1 MTASVA
7 ASPMM
12 SIPDTGGAA
21 GKAAAATPDF
31 ISPFSTMLA
40 QLDEAPDAS
49 ASETASVP
57 GSQEPAPAVP
67 TPDALAAATANPLP
81 WMTQLDTARMLL
93 LKTNVTTQSNAQSTP
108 NFPQGGNALPIQTQI
123 AEPPRVASS
132 PSAVGNAP
140 QASAANVAADEPTI
154 EDVVAAANAPAEP
167 PAQVDPAQPVPVAT
181 QAKEPVSR
189 PADEKLRLVAEDSTP
204 LVVPNV
210 VALTEFSSPVA
221 TQFLATPAPA
231 APQPTSA
238 WDSATKSEAENSLT
252 ASGGQVIAA
261 QPVAPAKSAN
271 TPNTPVAGTGDV
283 GTPNSVDSAPA
294 PAKAS
299 PGPDR
304 IGDADPSEGPRDAR
318 ASVSSDPSPAV
329 PNTPSATARAAST
342 SAPQAQTRDARASV
356 SVESTPVSAQ
366 PIADPR
372 LASGT
377 GDARTAI
384 STDALPAK
392 TGRTPGQTIGDTA
405 PPAYVRDAN
414 VAPIANSTSDLG
426 NTTSP
431 QGNVIGDPAPL
442 TDERNTRTPP
452 VAESTRDLAKTAG
465 MVSSVIGD
473 VAPLADARNTH
484 AAPTTDSAGTSAKTF
499 SAPDRNSGDAPPPA
513 NNHDAR
519 AVNLMDSAPANPSTN
534 DTPDR
539 IASAP
544 VPVDHSV
551 KSEPSAAA
559 PAPLQS
565 APEIS
570 TVPNH
575 AGLDLGTGTLSNPPP
590 AASSDVNTPVRISFS
605 APGVPDTS
613 AFDSLA
619 LKIAT
624 RSSNG
629 ERNFTLRLDPP
640 ELGRIEVNLNV
651 RSDGHAQAE
660 LSADRPQTLEL
671 LQRDASSLE
680 RALKDSGIN
689 LAAGLA
695 FSLKGE
701 GRSQAW
707 RDTQSDSRARSLQI
721 AAADAAIAN
730 SGIVS
735 ATALSGL
742 AYGPS
747 SARLDIRV

>member
-21 GKAAAATPDF
+21 GKAAAAAPDF
-31 ISPFSTMLA
+31 ISPFGAMLA
-40 QLDEAPDAS
+40 RLDDAPDAS
-49 ASETASVP
+49 SSEAASVP
-57 GSQEPAPAVP
+57 SSQEPAHAVP
-67 TPDALAAATANPLP
+67 NPDALAAATANPLP
-81 WMTQLDTARMLL
+81 WMAQLDAAKMLL
-93 LKTNVTTQSNAQSTP
+93 LKTAAPTQNAALSAP
-108 NFPQGGNALPIQTQI
+108 NLPDSSNALPIQTQTG
-123 AEPPRVASS
+123 EPPQVASFF
-132 PSAVGNAP
+132 SAVGNAP
-140 QASAANVAADEPTI
+140 RAPAADVASGKPTI

-167 PAQVDPAQPVPVAT
+167 PAQLEPAQPVPVAT
-181 QAKEPVSR
+181 RAKEPVNR
-189 PADEKLRLVAEDSTP
+189 PADKTTRLVAEDATA
-204 LVVPNV
+204 LVLPNV

-221 TQFLATPAPA
+221 AQFLATPAA
-231 APQPTSA
+231 TTLQSTSA
-238 WDSATKSEAENSLT
+238 TGFPSEPEISVA
-252 ASGGQVIAA
+252 ASGGQAIAA
-261 QPVAPAKSAN
+261 QPVAAQSASI
-271 TPNTPVAGTGDV
+271 PNTPITATGDA

-294 PAKAS
+294 PAKAGA
-299 PGPDR
+299 GPDR
-304 IGDADPSEGPRDAR
+304 TITAAHSSEGPRDAR
-318 ASVSSDPSPAV
+318 APVSRDTSPSV
-329 PNTPSATARAAST
+329 PNTPSATDRATNT
-342 SAPQAQTRDARASV
+342 SARQAQARDARASV
-356 SVESTPVSAQ
+356 SDESTLVSAP
-366 PIADPR
+366 PIADPS

-377 GDARTAI
+377 GVARAAI

-392 TGRTPGQTIGDTA
+392 TGRTPDQSNGE
-405 PPAYVRDAN
+405 PASPADVRDAN
-414 VAPIANSTSDLG
+414 VAPIANSLSDLG
-426 NTTSP
+426 NATSP
-431 QGNVIGDPAPL
+431 QGNVIGDPAPF
-442 TDERNTRTPP
+442 TDARNTHTAP
-452 VAESTRDLAKTAG
+452 VADSTRDLAKTAG

-473 VAPLADARNTH
+473 VTPLTDARDTH
-484 AAPTTDSAGTSAKTF
+484 AAPTTDSAGTSVKMF
-499 SAPDRNSGDAPPPA
+499 SAPDRNSVDAPPA
-513 NNHDAR
+513 GDNHDAR
-519 AVNLMDSAPANPSTN
+519 VVDLMDSAPANPSTN

-539 IASAP
+539 NASTP
-544 VPVDHSV
+544 VFVDHGV

-565 APEIS
+565 APAIS

-575 AGLDLGTGTLSNPPP
+575 AGLDLGTGTLSNPPA

-660 LSADRPQTLEL
+660 LSADKPQTLEL

-707 RDTQSDSRARSLQI
+707 RDTQSGSRARSLQI
-721 AAADAAIAN
+721 AAADAATAN

-735 ATALSGL
+735 AAALSGH